1 MNVRLNG
8 FWKKMLCITFQSIIT
23 TIEKMFLQK
32 NKPNLLIANTVKGKG
47 VPFMENRFE
56 SHYEVL
62 DKKQYQEAIEK
73 LK

>member
-1 MNVRLNG
+1 
-8 FWKKMLCITFQSIIT
+8 
-23 TIEKMFLQK
+23 MFLQK

-47 VPFMENRFE
+47 VIFMENRFE

-62 DKKQYQEAIEK
+62 DKKKYKEAIEK